1 MSDQQC
7 RTRKSAVMSFGGFL
21 GIGESY
27 HRLLWRVLDYD
38 TGMGGYVIDLDKD
51 RLRGA
56 QLFPGRDPE
65 VEPGVGDAR
74 GRLLRRAV
82 LLGPVT
88 SGGGSARSARQ

>member
-1 MSDQQC
+1 
-7 RTRKSAVMSFGGFL
+7 MSFGGFL

-38 TGMGGYVIDLDKD
+38 TGMGGYVVDLDKD

-56 QLFPGRDPE
+56 PSFSRAETPKWN
-65 VEPGVGDAR
+65 GVRDAR